1 MPNTWPFQQITDHNE
16 VALSRYTYQYTEAGT
31 LQALTTLWAERMQ
44 ALEDAAWSVLTERWI
59 APAAG
64 VQLDELGDI
73 VGEPRLGR
81 TDETYRDA
89 LEVRI
94 SINRSGGEPERIIEF
109 FRRIAGANQ
118 VLYQEVYPAKIEL
131 FVGGDVSLEQ
141 AQRVRDIV
149 PAGVGTIYIGE
160 TGGEIPFG
168 TSGVA
173 IEDGLFEFGD
183 GLLIEL
189 DDGDLLEYRTLEPS
203 EFFDDV
209 DGWGELGFH
218 TLELSDGDSLEL
230 SNGDILGVT
239 DKNEPIHADEGGRLS
254 ELFEV

>member
-1 MPNTWPFQQITDHNE
+1 MSNTWPLQQITDHNE

-109 FRRIAGANQ
+109 LTRIAGANQ

-141 AQRVRDIV
+141 AQRVREIV
-149 PAGVGTIYIGE
+149 PAAVGTIYISE
-160 TGGEIPFG
+160 SGGELPFG
-168 TSGVA
+168 TS
-173 IEDGLFEFGD
+173 
-183 GLLIEL
+183 EL
-189 DDGDLLEYRTLEPS
+189 GSPDPT
-203 EFFDDV
+203 DV
-209 DGWGELGFH
+209 DGFGELGIH
-218 TLELSDGDSLEL
+218 DWGLDTGDVLEFVV
-230 SNGDILGVT
+230 NGDTFVAGLT
-239 DKNEPIHADEGGRLS
+239 DKDDPILPTDGGVIA
-254 ELFEV
+254 ELYEV

>member
-16 VALSRYTYQYTEAGT
+16 VALSRYTYQYTEADT

-109 FRRIAGANQ
+109 LTRIAGANQ

-141 AQRVRDIV
+141 AQRVREIV
-149 PAGVGTIYIGE
+149 PAGVGTIYISE
-160 TGGEIPFG
+160 SGGELPFG
-168 TSGVA
+168 TS
-173 IEDGLFEFGD
+173 
-183 GLLIEL
+183 EL
-189 DDGDLLEYRTLEPS
+189 DQPEPT
-203 EFFDDV
+203 DV
-209 DGWGELGFH
+209 DGFGELGIH
-218 TLELSDGDSLEL
+218 DWGLDTGDVLEFEV
-230 SNGDILGVT
+230 NGDTFAAGLT
-239 DKNEPIHADEGGRLS
+239 DKDDPILPTDGGVIA
-254 ELFEV
+254 ELYEV